1 MNDFFHMIQKR
12 ISLRDYDPDRLVP
25 DDELK
30 MILEAGRLAPSA
42 QNRQPW
48 EFYLAESP
56 GALERIKQSYTKPWF
71 QDAPLVLA
79 LVGDT
84 ETVWRRQ
91 YDGYHSLETDL
102 TIAMDHIILGAT
114 ALGVGTCWIAN
125 FQPDVLRSALELSPS
140 QEVYAITPL
149 GYPKGGHWPEASL
162 KKRKPY
168 SEIIRRI

>member
-56 GALERIKQSYTKPWF
+56 GAFGE
-71 QDAPLVLA
+71 D
-79 LVGDT
+79 
-84 ETVWRRQ
+84 
-91 YDGYHSLETDL
+91 
-102 TIAMDHIILGAT
+102 
-114 ALGVGTCWIAN
+114 
-125 FQPDVLRSALELSPS
+125 
-140 QEVYAITPL
+140 
-149 GYPKGGHWPEASL
+149 
-162 KKRKPY
+162 
-168 SEIIRRI
+168 